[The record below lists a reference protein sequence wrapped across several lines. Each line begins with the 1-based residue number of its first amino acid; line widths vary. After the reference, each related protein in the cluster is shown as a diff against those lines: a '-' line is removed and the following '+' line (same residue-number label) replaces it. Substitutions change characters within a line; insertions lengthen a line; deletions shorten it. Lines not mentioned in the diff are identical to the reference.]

1 MKNTIIILMFMIL
14 IIPTQGQELQKIWEI
29 NTLEAPESVVFNGAT
44 SSFYVS
50 NVSGQPADKNGMGFI
65 SVLDQNGKITNKKWV
80 SGLNAPKGMAIYEN
94 HLYIADIDRV
104 VVADLNSGAIV
115 KEYKAEGATFLN
127 DVEAAADGTIF
138 ITDTFGGNA
147 IYKIENDEISLW
159 IKDEKL
165 NYPNGL
171 LLLDN
176 KLFVSSWG
184 VVTNPETFETE
195 VPGRLL
201 SIDLENREII
211 EISSPFG
218 NLDGLQNTAYGFL
231 VSDWIAGQLLT
242 VSDKG
247 KVTELLDLNPGSAD
261 ILYLNEKNLVLV
273 PQMLDGNLTA
283 YQLSE

>member
-1 MKNTIIILMFMIL
+1 MKNAIMIL
-14 IIPTQGQELQKIWEI
+14 ILIILSFPLHGQELQKLWET
-29 NTLEAPESVVFNGAT
+29 NSLEAPESVVFHEAKSNY
-44 SSFYVS
+44 YVS
-50 NVSGQPADKNGMGFI
+50 NVSGQPAEKNGMGFI
-65 SVLDQNGKITNKKWV
+65 SVLDLNGEITNKKWV

-104 VVADLNSGAIV
+104 VVADLNSGAIIQ
-115 KEYKAEGATFLN
+115 EYVAEGATFLN
-127 DVEAAADGTIF
+127 DVEAAPDGTIY

-147 IYKIENDEISLW
+147 IYKIEKGEISLW
-159 IKDEKL
+159 LKDEKL

-171 LLLDN
+171 LVHDN

-201 SIDLENREII
+201 SIDLENAEIM

-218 NLDGLQNTAYGFL
+218 NLDGLQSTGHGFL

-242 VSDKG
+242 VNEKG
-247 KVTELLDLNPGSAD
+247 KVKELLDLNPGSAD